1 MYIFDQRDLNLRQKR
16 WLELLKDYDC
26 TILYHFGKA
35 NVIADALSR
44 KFMGYLAHIAIQ
56 KRHMVR
62 EVRNC
67 LNEGVVILS

>member
-1 MYIFDQRDLNLRQKR
+1 M
-16 WLELLKDYDC
+16 ELFKDYDY

-44 KFMGYLAHIAIQ
+44 KSMDSLAHIAVQ

-67 LNEGVVILS
+67 LNEGVVLSVTDIGTMLALV